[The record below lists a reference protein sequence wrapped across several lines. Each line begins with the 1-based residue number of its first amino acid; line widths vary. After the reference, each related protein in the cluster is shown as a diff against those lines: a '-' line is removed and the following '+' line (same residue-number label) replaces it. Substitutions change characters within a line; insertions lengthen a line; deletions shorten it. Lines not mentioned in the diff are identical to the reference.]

1 MRRIMMVGNAKCVK
15 GGITTVISFLRRHD
29 WKNDGIL
36 VKFIPTYISNNNL
49 IEILFYAAAYIRI
62 LFTMIIWKP
71 NLVHIHMSY
80 RGSFKRAYYIY
91 KLAKICRIRIIV
103 HLHGSEFKKW
113 YYECNLK
120 TREKI
125 TRLITDSNY
134 FVVLGEKWKS
144 FIYDIAPKANIIVAR
159 NTVEFPVERAV
170 YDSDKCIFTF
180 TGVLI
185 KRKGVD
191 ILLDA
196 ISKCMLDKKC
206 QHYKFYIAGVGEEE
220 LSLKT
225 KTNDMQLGGSVSFLG
240 WVNDL
245 ERKELL
251 CESRAL
257 ILPSYNEGLPMSILE
272 ALSFGVPVIATS
284 VGSIGEAI
292 KNGHN
297 GFMVDAG
304 NSDMLAEC
312 IKKIGMMDEKKW
324 GTMSNNSRDV
334 ILEKFSS
341 KKYIDTFKSIYLYDL
356 EEKKC

>member
-15 GGITTVISFLRRHD
+15 GGITTVISFLRRYD
-29 WKNDGIL
+29 WKNDGISI
-36 VKFIPTYISNNNL
+36 KFIPTYISNNNL
-49 IEILFYAAAYIRI
+49 IEIIFYAVAYIRI
-62 LFTMIIWKP
+62 LFTVIIWRP

-80 RGSFKRAYYIY
+80 RGSFRRAYYIH
-91 KLAKICRIRIIV
+91 KLAKKCKIRTIV

-113 YYECNLK
+113 YYECNPK
-120 TREKI
+120 MRRKI
-125 TRLITDSNY
+125 SQLITDSDY
-134 FVVLGEKWKS
+134 FVVLGEKWRS
-144 FIYDIAPKANIIVAR
+144 FIHSIAPKANIIVAR
-159 NTVEFPVERAV
+159 NTVEFPIERAV
-170 YDSDKCIFTF
+170 YNSDRCIFTF

-206 QHYKFYIAGVGEEE
+206 RHYKFYIAGAGEEE

-225 KTNDMQLGGSVSFLG
+225 KTNNMQLSESISFLG
-240 WVNDL
+240 WINDL
-245 ERKELL
+245 ERKKIL

-292 KNGHN
+292 ENGRN
-297 GFMVDAG
+297 GFMVDVG

-324 GTMSNNSRDV
+324 GAMSDSSRDV
-334 ILEKFSS
+334 IFKKFSS
-341 KKYIDTFKSIYLYDL
+341 KKYIDTFKRIYLYDL
-356 EEKKC
+356 EEKRC